1 MDFCALVNVECGT
14 PWSVRDRNAS
24 SDYDGGRA
32 HKVITRHLSDLTVLP
47 EVFPSREAVS

>member
-32 HKVITRHLSDLTVLP
+32 HTVSLESTLNSDPL
-47 EVFPSREAVS
+47 